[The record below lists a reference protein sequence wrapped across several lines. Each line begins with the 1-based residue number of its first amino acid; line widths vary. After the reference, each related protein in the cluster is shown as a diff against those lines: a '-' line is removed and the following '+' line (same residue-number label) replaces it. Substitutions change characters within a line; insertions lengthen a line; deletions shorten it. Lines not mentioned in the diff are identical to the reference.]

1 MLFFFTYLTGN
12 TKLQH
17 QLTDAFFL
25 HINVPLFR
33 VFSSLQPPFPIWTA
47 KEPKGMEN
55 PWFQFKRKHMTVT
68 NFSHMSGKLHKKCL
82 KSLCWLPL
90 WDMCRK
96 HTRDVQMCILC
107 HAAFIAIGTYT
118 VFVISYITE
127 NVIKIQDPT
136 IPVLQSMH
144 LYPVVWIL
152 HKRRK

>member
-1 MLFFFTYLTGN
+1 MSKISVLTPTLGHVQE
-12 TKLQH
+12 T
-17 QLTDAFFL
+17 
-25 HINVPLFR
+25 
-33 VFSSLQPPFPIWTA
+33 
-47 KEPKGMEN
+47 
-55 PWFQFKRKHMTVT
+55 
-68 NFSHMSGKLHKKCL
+68 
-82 KSLCWLPL
+82 
-90 WDMCRK
+90 